1 MTRSKYF
8 WCNALSQLGYTM
20 YPSWDSV
27 WNWYK
32 IRMRSLTLYCNYY
45 DTKKTCILA
54 TFYQLHLVS
63 TFLKLHLMFSVC
75 HSWDVPTGVHL
86 DSAVESFISMAKLL
100 KESSY
105 LYFSIY
111 FDIRTSY
118 FHQENTWK
126 LKMKDVINFFRF
138 DFFGPESPEEK
149 NRQKM
154 VSLLVFGTR
163 S

>member
-1 MTRSKYF
+1 
-8 WCNALSQLGYTM
+8 
-20 YPSWDSV
+20 
-27 WNWYK
+27 
-32 IRMRSLTLYCNYY
+32 
-45 DTKKTCILA
+45 
-54 TFYQLHLVS
+54 
-63 TFLKLHLMFSVC
+63 MFSVYP
-75 HSWDVPTGVHL
+75 SWDVPTRVHL
-86 DSAVESFISMAKLL
+86 DSVVESFISMAKLL

-105 LYFSIY
+105 LYFSVY

-118 FHQENTWK
+118 YHQENTWK

-149 NRQKM
+149 NREKM